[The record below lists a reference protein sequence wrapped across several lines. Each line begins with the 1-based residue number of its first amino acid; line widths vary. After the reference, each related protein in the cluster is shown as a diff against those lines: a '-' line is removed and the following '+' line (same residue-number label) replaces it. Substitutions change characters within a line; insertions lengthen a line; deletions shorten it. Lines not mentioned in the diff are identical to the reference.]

1 MADIRKTEALIL
13 TAMRFRET
21 SLINSALTRH
31 DGKIKLVAR
40 GARRPRSKFCGALEP
55 FCLDTVIFY
64 KKEDRDLYTLSDAVV
79 IEPFDG
85 IRRSVRKSHGALVV
99 CELLDRTQP
108 AGEGDER
115 IFGLALSCLH
125 ALNNGGEPDTRHVL
139 YGFLLRSLALL
150 GVKPS
155 LETCVRCHGPI
166 PPPQKYNFSVGA
178 GGLVCDKDFDDS
190 VVPLQPETVKNMR
203 ALYRG
208 ATVAFSDR
216 SLGDTQRLLPAY
228 FYLHLDGLCLNSL
241 KYVK

>member
-13 TAMRFRET
+13 TTIRFKET
-21 SLINSALTRH
+21 SLITSTLTRNE
-31 DGKIKLVAR
+31 GKIKLVAK

-85 IRRSVRKSHGALVV
+85 IRKSARKSHGALVI

-115 IFGLALSCLH
+115 IFGLAVYCLH
-125 ALNNGGEPDTRHVL
+125 VLNDSHESDTRDVL
-139 YGFLLRSLALL
+139 YRFLLQSLDLL
-150 GVKPS
+150 GVKPT
-155 LETCVRCHGPI
+155 LEKCMRCHIPI
-166 PPPQKYNFSVGA
+166 TLPQKYNFSIAA

-190 VVPLQPETVKNMR
+190 VVSLQPETVNAMK

-208 ATVAFSDR
+208 TTAILSDG
-216 SLGDTQRLLPAY
+216 SLGDIQHLLPAY
-228 FYLHLDGLCLNSL
+228 FYYHLGGLRLNSL
-241 KYVK
+241 KYAK